1 MERKERKNKMVI
13 SDANIMGGMH
23 LVILGAG
30 ASIASCLRNPELH
43 AIEANAEMD
52 AQMKA
57 DFEVAKHRAPNGKE
71 YTTAHA
77 WKFNS
82 LLWEWKKENPMEK

>member
-1 MERKERKNKMVI
+1 
-13 SDANIMGGMH
+13 MGGMH

-52 AQMKA
+52 AQMESDYKA
-57 DFEVAKHRAPNGKE
+57 ANGKAPNGKT

-77 WKFNS
+77 WKINS
-82 LLWEWKKENPMEK
+82 LLWTWKQKNPFEE